1 MDKHIAYMYRDYEM
15 EAALCN
21 QMMRCK
27 IMFWFPKFILL
38 KAQCLPI
45 TTRLKLPSC
54 SAPVGVAV
62 VPSQARVTTGPSVAV
77 ASITSIITVP
87 RVGVSVGVS
96 ISVSVALAVSAK
108 AGLPRLLGLPLA
120 VVKTRVA
127 EGGWAD
133 KAGGAAGVGGQPGAV
148 RLSRPLAVVVV
159 QAEVAARVAEHSPA
173 HVCRGAM
180 RLWRRGSLAEMVVK
194 AARVAVCGGSYKAG
208 AVGVERHAA
217 TVHAMRLG
225 PGVSGP
231 LPQQVAGPT
240 AEAGGHT
247 VWTDGARPLVLG
259 VVRVR
264 IRGGQAGS
272 HQAGENLGGENMS
285 T

>member
-1 MDKHIAYMYRDYEM
+1 M
-15 EAALCN
+15 
-21 QMMRCK
+21 
-27 IMFWFPKFILL
+27 
-38 KAQCLPI
+38 

-54 SAPVGVAV
+54 SAPVGVPV
-62 VPSQARVTTGPSVAV
+62 MPSQARVTTGPS
-77 ASITSIITVP
+77 
-87 RVGVSVGVS
+87 
-96 ISVSVALAVSAK
+96 
-108 AGLPRLLGLPLA
+108 LA

-148 RLSRPLAVVVV
+148 RLSRPLAVVVL
-159 QAEVAARVAEHSPA
+159 QAEVASRVAEHSPA

-180 RLWRRGSLAEMVVK
+180 RLWRRGPLAEMVVK

-217 TVHAMRLG
+217 TVHAMGLG

-231 LPQQVAGPT
+231 LPQQMAGPT

-272 HQAGENLGGENMS
+272 HQAGENQEFHDACAGGDTHCRDLQS
-285 T
+285 